1 MRKKVAAI
9 FIVIG
14 LLLIGIPMV
23 VSRMVPV
30 EIKSVGTLVRMYSH
44 QDEKVHEIPLN
55 DYLIGVVA
63 AEMPAEFPTEALK
76 AQAVAARTYI
86 LKRMSVGGV
95 ENPTHS
101 GADVCD
107 DHRHGQAWISENEM
121 KKRWGVVDF
130 YLHYNKIKRAVND
143 TNKIVITYDGKLI
156 DPAYHASCGGGG
168 TENSEDVWKFKVLY
182 LRSVVCV
189 GLEKNMERTIQIPLA
204 EAEQKLGVDLNAVPV
219 STKGSQIA
227 VVEKTALGN
236 PKLIKINGKEIPAMA
251 VRDML
256 GLRSTKSTWKIDE
269 GQLIITTTGYGH
281 GVGMCQYGAKELA
294 LQGKDYKEILTHY
307 YTGVKIVEM
316 KTE

>member
-1 MRKKVAAI
+1 
-9 FIVIG
+9 
-14 LLLIGIPMV
+14 
-23 VSRMVPV
+23 MVPV

-44 QDEKVHEIPLN
+44 QDEKVHEIPLE
-55 DYLIGVVA
+55 DYLVGVVA

-76 AQAVAARTYI
+76 AQAVAARTYV

-121 KKRWGVVDF
+121 KKRWGVVD
-130 YLHYNKIKRAVND
+130 YYRYYHKIKSVVNE
-143 TNKIVITYDGKLI
+143 TGKMVITYDGRLI

-168 TENSEDVWKFKVLY
+168 TENSEDVWKFKLPY
-182 LRSVVCV
+182 LRSVACV
-189 GLEKNMERTIQIPLA
+189 GSEKKTERTIQIPLA
-204 EAEQKLGVDLNAVPV
+204 EAEQKLGVELNAVPV

-227 VVEKTALGN
+227 VVEKTAAGN
-236 PKLIKINGKEIPAMA
+236 PKLLKISGKEIPAVA

-256 GLRSTKSTWKIDE
+256 SLRSTKFIWKIDE
-269 GQLIITTTGYGH
+269 GQLSITTTGYGH
-281 GVGMCQYGAKELA
+281 GVGMCQYGAKGLA
-294 LQGKDYKEILTHY
+294 LEGKNYKEILTHY

>member
-1 MRKKVAAI
+1 MRKKVAAL

-23 VSRMVPV
+23 VSRTVPV

-44 QDEKVHEIPLN
+44 QDEKVHEIPLD

-63 AEMPAEFPTEALK
+63 AEMPAGFPTEALK

-86 LKRMSVGGV
+86 LKRISVGGV
-95 ENPTHS
+95 ENPIHS

-130 YLHYNKIKRAVND
+130 YLYYNKIKSVVNA
-143 TNKIVITYDGKLI
+143 TNKIVITYNGKLI

-168 TENSEDVWKFKVLY
+168 TENSEDVWKFKVPY
-182 LRSVVCV
+182 LRSVACV
-189 GLEKNMERTIQIPLA
+189 GSEKNTERTIQIPLA
-204 EAEQKLGVDLNAVPV
+204 EAEQKLGIALNAVPV
-219 STKGSQIA
+219 STKVSKIA
-227 VVEKTALGN
+227 VVEKTAAGN
-236 PKLIKINGKEIPAMA
+236 PKLIKISGKEIPTIA
-251 VRDML
+251 VRYML
-256 GLRSTKSTWKIDE
+256 SLRSTKFNWKIDDD
-269 GQLIITTTGYGH
+269 QLSITTTGYGH

-294 LQGKDYKEILTHY
+294 LRGKNYKEILTHY

-316 KTE
+316 KTK